1 MSVQEIVKNQKY
13 KIDLFLGRDKN
24 GKVIRHIEYFKGGL
38 KQARL
43 KESELKIQL
52 REGNS
57 IQKSYLTFGDLTK
70 EYLEIQKDKLSITTY
85 ITYENRIKEINDYLG
100 DIKLKDLNTRILEKF
115 YHYLR
120 NDYISS
126 RTKKKLGNTSIQHY
140 YTLINSIIEQAIK
153 WNYIKTNPNSKI
165 DKPKRDRREIKVYN
179 KEEVIQL
186 LECIKNE
193 PLKYQVIIYL
203 ALDLGCRLGELTALT
218 WNDINFDT
226 REVTI
231 NKSTQFIKGKV
242 IEKET
247 KSLNSDRK
255 VFISDSTLSLLK
267 RYQKEQMKNKL
278 KLGSKWNNSNRI
290 LTTNFGEDIHHD
302 TPSKIFKKII
312 KKYGLK
318 DITFHGLRHTNASLK
333 IREGVQAQIVSRS
346 LGHSSVQITDKYYSH
361 FFEEEFK
368 EVSNLLDK
376 EIFSKVN

>member
-1 MSVQEIVKNQKY
+1 MSVKELSKNKY
-13 KIDLFLGRDKN
+13 KIVITIGYRN
-24 GKVIRHIEYFKGGL
+24 GKKIRHSETFIGGL

-43 KESELKIQL
+43 KENELKLQL

-57 IQKSYLTFGDLTK
+57 IQKSYLTFRELTK
-70 EYLEIQKDKLSITTY
+70 EYLEIQKDKISITTY
-85 ITYENRIKEINDYLG
+85 ITYEQRVKVINEFLG
-100 DIKLKDLNTRILEKF
+100 DIKLKDLNTKILEKF
-115 YHYLR
+115 YHYLK
-120 NDYISS
+120 NDFVSS
-126 RTKKKLGNTSIQHY
+126 RTKKKLGNTSLQHY
-140 YTLINSIIEQAIK
+140 YTLVNGIIEQAIK
-153 WNYIKTNPNSKI
+153 WDYIKTNPNSKI
-165 DKPKRDRREIKVYN
+165 DKPKRDRKEIEVYS

-218 WNDINFDT
+218 WNDINFET

-242 IEKET
+242 VEKET
-247 KSLNSDRK
+247 KSLHSDRK
-255 VFISDSTLSLLK
+255 IFISDTTLSILK
-267 RYQKEQMKNKL
+267 KFKKEQMMNKL
-278 KLGSKWNNSNRI
+278 KLGSKWNNSNRV
-290 LTTNFGEDIHHD
+290 LTTNFGDDIHHD
-302 TPSKIFKKII
+302 TPSKIFKKIL

-318 DITFHGLRHTNASLK
+318 NITFHGLRHTNASLK
-333 IREGVQAQIVSRS
+333 IREGIQTQIVSRS

-368 EVSNLLDK
+368 EVSNILDK